1 MDNNKYKSKARHYT
15 DVICKQPGWDDDTPI
30 GDIAIAL
37 KDDDTARRIDQQLE
51 QPFYNQNKINFFR
64 LNKSGYN
71 VLMTCTPKAV
81 KLYMVLAQNMNQSN
95 VICISKPDLADISGM
110 SKPTI
115 RNAITELESSGLLI
129 AERGDE
135 GQGES
140 TTYILNP
147 EVIASGKI
155 QFQERL
161 SLSYWKRASEKKPN
175 IKNKFDA
182 ICKLVK
188 DKFNKLYEV
197 KDAKLRG
204 AVISQAEVS
213 RKDKKLNQQKGASAG
228 NTDPAELAHSS
239 STHNDSNRE
248 HGKNQDTDNT
258 NMLNEAILTPEEN
271 ALFDKETE

>member
-1 MDNNKYKSKARHYT
+1 MDEYKSKARHYT

-37 KDDDTARRIDQQLE
+37 KDNDTARRIDQQLE
-51 QPFYNQNKINFFR
+51 QPFYNQNKLNFFR
-64 LNKSGYN
+64 LNKSGYS

-81 KLYMVLAQNMNQSN
+81 KLYMILAQNMNQSN

-175 IKNKFDA
+175 IKNKFDE

-228 NTDPAELAHSS
+228 NTDPKTESRLDSEPHSHSTESPAE
-239 STHNDSNRE
+239 NQ
-248 HGKNQDTDNT
+248 GKNTISDNT
-258 NMLNEAILTPEEN
+258 NMPKINSEE
-271 ALFDKETE
+271 LLQL

>member
-1 MDNNKYKSKARHYT
+1 MDKYKSKARHYT

-51 QPFYNQNKINFFR
+51 QPFYNQNKVNFFR
-64 LNKSGYN
+64 LNKRGYS

-81 KLYMVLAQNMNQSN
+81 KLYMILAQNMNQSN

-155 QFQERL
+155 QFQEHL
-161 SLSYWKRASEKKPN
+161 SLSYWKRVSEKKPN
-175 IKNKFDA
+175 IKNKFDE

-188 DKFNKLYEV
+188 DKFNGLYEV

-213 RKDKKLNQQKGASAG
+213 RKDKKLNQQKRASADQ
-228 NTDPAELAHSS
+228 NTDSVELSHSS
-239 STHNDSNRE
+239 ATHHDSNRE
-248 HGKNQDTDNT
+248 HGKNQDTDT
-258 NMLNEAILTPEEN
+258 NMLNQSVLTQEEN
-271 ALFDKETE
+271 ALFDRGTK